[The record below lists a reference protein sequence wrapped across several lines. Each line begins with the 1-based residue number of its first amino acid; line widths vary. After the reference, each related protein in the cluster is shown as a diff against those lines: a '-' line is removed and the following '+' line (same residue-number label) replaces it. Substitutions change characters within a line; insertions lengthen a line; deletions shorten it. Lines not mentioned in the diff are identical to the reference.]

1 MGGTGFWVAGLACLA
16 FGGAIYFGYAGMLE
30 EPLRQ
35 FAGGAYGLLPAG
47 FGILGCALCGLAFI
61 GQTEP

>member
-1 MGGTGFWVAGLACLA
+1 MACLA
-16 FGGAIYFGYAGMLE
+16 FGGAIYFGYAGLLE
-30 EPLRQ
+30 QPLRQ
-35 FAGGAYGLLPAG
+35 LAGAAYGLLPAG